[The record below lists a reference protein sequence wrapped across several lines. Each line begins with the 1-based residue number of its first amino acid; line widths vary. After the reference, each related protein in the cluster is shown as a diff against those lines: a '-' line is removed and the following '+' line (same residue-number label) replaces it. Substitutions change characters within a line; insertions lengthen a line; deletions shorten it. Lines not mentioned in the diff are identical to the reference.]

1 MAFTQLIYVSDLV
14 NKNEAELGPIL
25 ESAVRHNR
33 ADGITG
39 MLLYS
44 GGNFLQVLEG
54 PQTQVRAT
62 YERIC
67 QDPRHR
73 NITVL
78 TEEEVPERQFPEW
91 SMGYKQ
97 LDPADIARFPR
108 YAPYFQFG
116 FKPAAFNATPGTAL
130 ELLELFSKGMV

>member
-1 MAFTQLIYVSDLV
+1 MAFTQLIYVSSLV
-14 NKNEAELGPIL
+14 QGGEPELGRIL

-33 ADGITG
+33 EDGITG

-54 PQTQVRAT
+54 SRDRVHAT

-67 QDPRHR
+67 RDPRHGS
-73 NITVL
+73 IMLL
-78 TEEEVPERQFPEW
+78 TEEEVPERHFADW
-91 SMGYKQ
+91 SMGYRQ
-97 LDPADIARFPR
+97 LGPEDVARFPE

-116 FKPAAFNATPGTAL
+116 FDATKFNAKPGAAL
-130 ELLELFSKGMV
+130 EMLELFGKRML

>member
-33 ADGITG
+33 EDGITG

-54 PQTQVRAT
+54 TQEQVHAT
-62 YERIC
+62 YKRIC

-73 NITVL
+73 NTMVL
-78 TEEEVPERQFPEW
+78 TEEEVPERHFSNW

-97 LDPADIARFPR
+97 LGAEDIAKFPEH
-108 YAPYFQFG
+108 APYFQFG
-116 FKPAAFNATPGTAL
+116 FKAVAFNAKPGAAL
-130 ELLELFSKGMV
+130 ELLELFGNGKF

>member
-1 MAFTQLIYVSDLV
+1 MAFTQLIYLSDLV
-14 NKNEAELGPIL
+14 NNDETQLGRIL
-25 ESAVRHNR
+25 ESAVRHNT

-54 PQTQVRAT
+54 GEAQVRAT
-62 YERIC
+62 YERIRR
-67 QDPRHR
+67 DPRHN

-78 TEEEVPERQFPEW
+78 TEEEVVDRQFTNW
-91 SMGYKQ
+91 SMGYRQ
-97 LDPADIARFPR
+97 LGAAEVAKFPQ

-116 FKPAAFNATPGTAL
+116 FKASSFNAKPGTAL
-130 ELLELFSKGMV
+130 ELLEMFGKGMH

>member
-14 NKNEAELGPIL
+14 NKNEAALAAIL

-33 ADGITG
+33 EDGITG

-54 PQTQVRAT
+54 AHAQVHAT
-62 YERIC
+62 FERIC

-78 TEEEVPERQFPEW
+78 TEEEVAERHFSHW
-91 SMGYKQ
+91 SMGYRQ
-97 LDPADIARFPR
+97 LGAQEVAQFPQ

-116 FKPAAFNATPGTAL
+116 FTTAALDAKPGVAL
-130 ELLELFSKGMV
+130 ELLELFSKGML

>member
-14 NKNEAELGPIL
+14 NRNEAELAPIL
-25 ESAVRHNR
+25 ESAVRHNT

-54 PQTQVRAT
+54 YDAQVRAT

-67 QDPRHR
+67 HDPRHS
-73 NITVL
+73 NVTVL
-78 TEEEVPERQFPEW
+78 TEEEVPERDFSNW
-91 SMGYKQ
+91 CMGYRQ
-97 LDPADIARFPR
+97 LGAQDVAKFPQ
-108 YAPYFQFG
+108 YAPYFKFG
-116 FKPAAFNATPGTAL
+116 FKLDALNAKPGVAL
-130 ELLELFSKGMV
+130 ELLELFGKGML

>member
-1 MAFTQLIYVSDLV
+1 MTFTQLIYVSDLV

-33 ADGITG
+33 EDGITG

-54 PQTQVRAT
+54 AQEQVHST
-62 YERIC
+62 YKRIC

-73 NITVL
+73 NTTVL
-78 TEEEVPERQFPEW
+78 TEEEVPERHFADW

-97 LDPADIARFPR
+97 LGAEDIAKFPK

-116 FKPAAFNATPGTAL
+116 FKAVAFNAKPGAAL
-130 ELLELFSKGMV
+130 ELLELFGNGKL

>member
-14 NKNEAELGPIL
+14 NKNETELGPIL

-33 ADGITG
+33 EDGITG

-54 PQTQVRAT
+54 TETQVRST

-67 QDPRHR
+67 HDPRHS
-73 NITVL
+73 NITLL
-78 TEEEVPERQFPEW
+78 TEEEVPERQFINW

-97 LDPADIARFPR
+97 LDAEEIAKFSK
-108 YAPYFQFG
+108 YTPYFQFG
-116 FKPAAFNATPGTAL
+116 FKASAFNAKPGVAL
-130 ELLELFSKGMV
+130 ELLELFGKGML